1 MRLGPTDEL
10 LKGGDERL
18 ASVGETVLH
27 ARRHLGIDLA
37 PHEMTCLQ
45 LLERLG
51 EHLLRA
57 VAHEGVQLVE
67 AHHTRLTPVQGV
79 KYEHRPFVAET
90 ADDLSDGTSEILGID
105 FFLHISTTVVLVYTA
120 KVTNSD

>member
-1 MRLGPTDEL
+1 
-10 LKGGDERL
+10 
-18 ASVGETVLH
+18 
-27 ARRHLGIDLA
+27 
-37 PHEMTCLQ
+37 MTCLQ

-57 VAHEGVQLVE
+57 VAHAGVQLVE

-79 KYEHRPFVAET
+79 KYEHRPLVAET